1 LTINFIP
8 GLETDPFL
16 LTIFTSVGVTF
27 YPFTPSILA
36 AIICIIIL
44 LIGSAFASGSEV
56 AFFSLSPSDRSAIA
70 AKKTKRSRLI
80 LRVLETPERLLATI
94 LIANN
99 FINIAI
105 VIISS
110 FALNALMTVDNS
122 PVLEFLVQVVI
133 VTFIILLFGEILP
146 KLYGNRYPQS
156 FAFFLIYF
164 VSACEKIF
172 YPLASA
178 LVNTTSFIKKR
189 LAIKKHNLSMN
200 DLSEAIELAS
210 DDIAEEK
217 NLLESIIKFGNI
229 DVGEIMTPRIS
240 ISAINIKTRLQD
252 MIPIVNEYGYS
263 RIPVYD
269 ENIDN
274 IKGILYIKDLLPH
287 LGKSGRFKW
296 QSLIRPPYY
305 VPENKKID
313 DLLREFQTKKIHM
326 AVVVDEYGGT
336 GGIITME
343 DIIEEIVGDI
353 MDESDKED
361 EVIYQKVDEN
371 NYIFDGRI
379 FLKDFLRITG
389 SPENLFDDIKGDAD
403 TLAGLILEK
412 KGEIPPHKTKVH
424 IKGIS
429 LTIESA
435 DRRRIKQI
443 KVTLHKDN
451 TE

>member
-1 LTINFIP
+1 M
-8 GLETDPFL
+8 ETAPFL

-27 YPFTPSILA
+27 YPLTPSVVT

-44 LIGSAFASGSEV
+44 LTGSAFASGSEV
-56 AFFSLSPSDRSAIA
+56 AFFSLSPADRSAIA
-70 AKKTKRSRLI
+70 AKNTKKSRLI
-80 LRVLETPERLLATI
+80 LRTLETPERLLATI
-94 LIANN
+94 LITNN
-99 FINIAI
+99 FVNVAI

-110 FALNALMTVDNS
+110 FVLNAIMTIENS
-122 PVLEFLVQVVI
+122 PVLEFFIQVVI

-146 KLYGNRYPQS
+146 KLYGNRYPQTL
-156 FAFFLIYF
+156 AFFLIYF
-164 VSACEKIF
+164 ISACEKIF
-172 YPLASA
+172 YPFASA
-178 LVNTTSFIKKR
+178 LIYSSSFVKKR
-189 LAIKKHNLSMN
+189 IAVKKQNISMN

-229 DVGEIMTPRIS
+229 DVGEIMTPRTG
-240 ISAINIKTRLQD
+240 ISAIAIQTNLRDL
-252 MIPIVNEYGYS
+252 IPIVNEYGYS

-287 LGKSGRFKW
+287 LNKSGRFKW

-361 EVIYQKVDEN
+361 EIIYQKVDEY
-371 NYIFDGRI
+371 NYLFDGRI
-379 FLKDFLRITG
+379 LLKDFLRITG
-389 SPENLFDDIKGDAD
+389 LPENLFDDIKGDAD

-412 KGEIPPHKTKVH
+412 KGEIPPQKTK
-424 IKGIS
+424 IQFKDILFS
-429 LTIESA
+429 IESA
-435 DRRRIKQI
+435 DKRRIKQI
-443 KVTLHKDN
+443 KVTLQKDN
-451 TE
+451 TK

>member
-1 LTINFIP
+1 
-8 GLETDPFL
+8 
-16 LTIFTSVGVTF
+16 VTF
-27 YPFTPSILA
+27 YPFTPSILIA
-36 AIICIIIL
+36 FICIIIL

-56 AFFSLSPSDRSAIA
+56 SFFSLSPSDRSAIA
-70 AKKTKRSRLI
+70 AKKTKKSRLI
-80 LRVLETPERLLATI
+80 LHTLETPERLLATI
-94 LIANN
+94 LITNN

-110 FALNALMTVDNS
+110 FALNALMSIENS
-122 PVLEFLVQVVI
+122 PVLEFLIQVVI

-146 KLYGNRYPQS
+146 KLYANRYPQS

-164 VSACEKIF
+164 ISACEKIF

-178 LVNTTSFIKKR
+178 LVLSTSFVKKR
-189 LAIKKHNLSMN
+189 LAIKKHNISLN

-217 NLLESIIKFGNI
+217 NILESIVKFGNI
-229 DVGEIMTPRIS
+229 DAGEIMTPRIS
-240 ISAINIKTRLQD
+240 ISGIDIHTRLKD
-252 MIPIVNEYGYS
+252 LAPTLIDYGYS
-263 RIPVYD
+263 RIPVYE

-287 LGKSGRFKW
+287 IGKSGRFKW

-326 AVVVDEYGGT
+326 AIVVDEYGGT

-361 EVIYQKVDEN
+361 EIIHEKVDEN
-371 NYIFDGRI
+371 NYLFDGRV

-389 SPENLFDDIKGDAD
+389 FPENLFDDIKGDAD

-412 KGEIPPHKTKVH
+412 KGEIPAQKTK
-424 IKGIS
+424 IILKGI
-429 LTIESA
+429 LFTIESA
-435 DRRRIKQI
+435 DKRRIKQI
-443 KVTLHKDN
+443 KVMIKQDN
-451 TE
+451 TK

>member
-1 LTINFIP
+1 M
-8 GLETDPFL
+8 ETDPFL

-36 AIICIIIL
+36 ALIFIIIL

-56 AFFSLSPSDRSAIA
+56 AFFSLSPSDRSVIA
-70 AKKTKRSRLI
+70 AKNTKRSRLI
-80 LRVLETPERLLATI
+80 LHTLEAPERLLATI
-94 LIANN
+94 LITNN

-110 FALNALMTVDNS
+110 FALNSIMTIENS
-122 PVLEFLVQVVI
+122 PVLEFLIQMVI
-133 VTFIILLFGEILP
+133 VAFIILLFGEILP
-146 KLYGNRYPQS
+146 KLYANRYAQS

-164 VSACEKIF
+164 ITSCEKVF

-178 LVNTTSFIKKR
+178 LIYSTSFVKKR
-189 LAIKKHNLSMN
+189 LALKKQNISMN

-229 DVGEIMTPRIS
+229 DVGEIMTPRIN
-240 ISAINIKTRLQD
+240 ISAINIQTRLRD
-252 MIPIVNEYGYS
+252 LIPILNENGYS
-263 RIPVYD
+263 RIPVY
-269 ENIDN
+269 EGNIDN

-361 EVIYQKVDEN
+361 DVIYQKVDEN

-389 SPENLFDDIKGDAD
+389 LPETLFDDIKGDAD

-412 KGEIPPHKTKVH
+412 KGEISPQKTRIH
-424 IKGIS
+424 LKGI
-429 LTIESA
+429 LFTIESA
-435 DRRRIKQI
+435 DKRRIKQI
-443 KVTLHKDN
+443 RVTFQKDN
-451 TE
+451 NQ

>member
-1 LTINFIP
+1 
-8 GLETDPFL
+8 LETDPFL
-16 LTIFTSVGVTF
+16 LTILTFVGVTF
-27 YPFTPSILA
+27 YPFTPSILIA
-36 AIICIIIL
+36 SICIIVL
-44 LIGSAFASGSEV
+44 LTGSAFASGSEV
-56 AFFSLSPSDRSAIA
+56 AFFSLSPSDRSVIA
-70 AKKTKRSRLI
+70 AKNTKRSRLVLHI
-80 LRVLETPERLLATI
+80 LETPERLLATI
-94 LIANN
+94 LITNN

-110 FALNALMTVDNS
+110 YALNAIMTIENS

-146 KLYGNRYPQS
+146 KLYANRYPQS

-164 VSACEKIF
+164 VTACEKIF

-178 LVNTTSFIKKR
+178 LIFVTSFVKKR
-189 LAIKKHNLSMN
+189 LAIKKHNISMN

-210 DDIAEEK
+210 EDIAEEK
-217 NLLESIIKFGNI
+217 NILESIVKFGNI

-240 ISAINIKTRLQD
+240 ISAIDIHTRLKD
-252 MIPIVNEYGYS
+252 LAPTLIDYGYS
-263 RIPVYD
+263 RIPVY
-269 ENIDN
+269 EGNIDN
-274 IKGILYIKDLLPH
+274 VKGILYIKDLLPH
-287 LGKSGRFKW
+287 IGKSGRFKW

-326 AVVVDEYGGT
+326 AIVVDEYGGT

-361 EVIYQKVDEN
+361 EIIYEKVDDN
-371 NYIFDGRI
+371 NYLFDGRV
-379 FLKDFLRITG
+379 FLKDFLKIIDF
-389 SPENLFDDIKGDAD
+389 PENLLDDIKGDAD

-412 KGEIPPHKTKVH
+412 KGEIPAQKTK
-424 IKGIS
+424 IILKDI
-429 LTIESA
+429 LFTIESA
-435 DRRRIKQI
+435 DKRRIKQI
-443 KVTLHKDN
+443 KVTLNQNN
-451 TE
+451 TH

>member
-1 LTINFIP
+1 
-8 GLETDPFL
+8 LETDPFL

-27 YPFTPSILA
+27 YPVTPSILTA
-36 AIICIIIL
+36 FICIIIL
-44 LIGSAFASGSEV
+44 LFGSAFASGSEV
-56 AFFSLSPSDRSAIA
+56 AFFSLSPTDRSAIA
-70 AKKTKRSRLI
+70 AKNTRRSRLI
-80 LRVLETPERLLATI
+80 LHTLKAPERLLATI
-94 LIANN
+94 LITNN

-110 FALNALMTVDNS
+110 FALNAIMTVENS
-122 PVLEFLVQVVI
+122 PALEFLIQVVI

-146 KLYGNRYPQS
+146 KLYANRYPQS
-156 FAFFLIYF
+156 LAFFLIYF
-164 VSACEKIF
+164 ITVTEKIF
-172 YPLASA
+172 YPFASA
-178 LVNTTSFIKKR
+178 LIHSTSFVKKR
-189 LAIKKHNLSMN
+189 LAIKKHNISMN

-210 DDIAEEK
+210 GDISEEK

-240 ISAINIKTRLQD
+240 VSAIEIQTRLRD
-252 MIPIVNEYGYS
+252 LVPIVNEYGYS
-263 RIPVYD
+263 RIPVY
-269 ENIDN
+269 EGNIDN

-287 LGKSGRFKW
+287 LGKSGKFKW

-371 NYIFDGRI
+371 NYIFDGRV

-389 SPENLFDDIKGDAD
+389 FPENLFDDIKGDAD

-412 KGEIPPHKTKVH
+412 KGEIPPQKTKIHLKNILFV
-424 IKGIS
+424 
-429 LTIESA
+429 IESA
-435 DRRRIKQI
+435 DKRRIKQI
-443 KVTLHKDN
+443 KVTLPKEHN
-451 TE
+451 Q